1 MKIINPV
8 DQLNRP
14 LRDLRIS
21 VTDRCNFRCTYCMP
35 AEIFGE
41 RYEFLP
47 KEKLLSFEEIYRIAK
62 ISVQIGVKKIR
73 ITGGEPLVRQDIPDL
88 IEMLSEIDEI
98 DDIAKT
104 TNAYLLEKFARDL
117 KSAGL
122 NRITVSLD
130 SLDDDVFQKMVNIVR
145 FDFYINPKRK
155 TLSIPRG

>member
-1 MKIINPV
+1 MKTINPV

-98 DDIAKT
+98 DDIAMT
-104 TNAYLLEKFARDL
+104 TNAYLLEKFAQDL

-122 NRITVSLD
+122 NRITVSLAV
-130 SLDDDVFQKMVNIVR
+130 SYTHLR
-145 FDFYINPKRK
+145 AH
-155 TLSIPRG
+155 